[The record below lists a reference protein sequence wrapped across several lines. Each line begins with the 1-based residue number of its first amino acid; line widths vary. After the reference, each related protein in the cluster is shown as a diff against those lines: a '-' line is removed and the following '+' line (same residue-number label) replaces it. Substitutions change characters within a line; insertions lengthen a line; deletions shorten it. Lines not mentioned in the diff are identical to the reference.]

1 MANDKD
7 TADQRDKVHELLQ
20 QYDNVMLVTHAS
32 GNRLDA
38 RPMNVARV
46 DENCDLWFLTRVD
59 DKVHELQANPGA
71 QVVAQHEDD
80 SWLSLAGRVDVLDD
94 RSLLDGLWKEPYRAW
109 FPDGKDDPNLRILAF
124 RAEHGEYWDQQGLNK
139 VEYGLKTAKA
149 YLTGD
154 TPELSRGIH
163 GETDL

>member
-1 MANDKD
+1 MANE
-7 TADQRDKVHELLQ
+7 RDKVYELLQ
-20 QYDNVMLVTHAS
+20 QYDNVMLVTHAT

-46 DENCDLWFLTRVD
+46 DPNCDLWFLTRVD
-59 DKVHELQANPGA
+59 DKVRELQAIPEA

-80 SWLSLAGRVDVLDD
+80 SWLSLAGHVDVLDD
-94 RSLLDGLWKEPYRAW
+94 RELVEQLWKEPYRAW

-124 RAEHGEYWDQQGLNK
+124 RAEHGEYWDQRGVNK

-149 YLTGD
+149 YITGD
-154 TPELSRGIH
+154 PPEPGSDTH